1 MQRRGAAASRER
13 AVMNWANR
21 LTVARFFL
29 SLIFVTSLSSQ
40 WAWGRTVGLVVF
52 LLAGISDY
60 ADGQIARRYSL
71 VTDFGKLMD
80 PLMDKIMIASA
91 FICLVGF
98 RAIPAWVVVLIV
110 SREFAIT
117 GLRLLAL
124 TKGRLLE
131 AESLGKHKT
140 GWQIATIIF
149 FLLMLSISE
158 LRGYE
163 APGSAPQW
171 FNTLWAYGG
180 NTFLTVAVTLTLVS
194 GLGYLWKN
202 HSIIKIE

>member
-1 MQRRGAAASRER
+1 
-13 AVMNWANR
+13 MNWANR
-21 LTVARFFL
+21 LTVGRFFL
-29 SLIFVTSLSSQ
+29 SLIFVVSLNSN
-40 WAWGRTVGLVVF
+40 WGWGRTVGLVVF

-91 FICLVGF
+91 FICLVPF
-98 RAIPAWVVVLIV
+98 KAIPAWVVVLIV

-124 TKGRLLE
+124 TNGKLLA

-140 GWQIATIIF
+140 AWQIITIIF

-158 LRGYE
+158 LSGFE
-163 APGSAPQW
+163 KLGSEPGW
-171 FNTLWAYGG
+171 FNTVWIYGG
-180 NTFLTVAVTLTLVS
+180 NIFLTIAVTLTLVS

-202 HSIIKIE
+202 HAVIKME

>member
-1 MQRRGAAASRER
+1 
-13 AVMNWANR
+13 MNWANR

-29 SLIFVTSLSSQ
+29 SLIFVAALNCQ
-40 WAWGRTVGLVVF
+40 WAWGHTVGLVVF
-52 LLAGISDY
+52 LLAGLSDY

-80 PLMDKIMIASA
+80 PLMDKIMIAAA

-98 RAIPAWVVVLIV
+98 KAIPPWVVVIIV

-124 TKGRLLE
+124 TNGKLLA

-140 GWQIATIIF
+140 AWQIVTIIF

-158 LRGYE
+158 IAGYE
-163 APGSAPQW
+163 KGAVKPEW
-171 FNTLWAYGG
+171 FETVWYYGG
-180 NTFLTVAVTLTLVS
+180 NVFLIIAVTLTLVS

-202 HSIIKIE
+202 HSIIKME

>member
-1 MQRRGAAASRER
+1 
-13 AVMNWANR
+13 MNWANR

-29 SLIFVTSLSSQ
+29 SLIFVASLNSQ
-40 WAWGRTVGLVVF
+40 WAWGRTIGLVVF
-52 LLAGISDY
+52 VLAGISDY

-91 FICLVGF
+91 FICLVEF
-98 RAIPAWVVVLIV
+98 KAIPAWVVVIVV

-124 TKGRLLE
+124 TNGKLLA

-140 GWQIATIIF
+140 VWQIITILF
-149 FLLMLSISE
+149 FLLMLSVSE
-158 LRGYE
+158 VKGYDKAAAKPAWFE
-163 APGSAPQW
+163 A
-171 FNTLWAYGG
+171 LWTYGG
-180 NTFLTVAVTLTLVS
+180 NTFVTIAVALTLMS

-202 HSIIKIE
+202 HSIVKIE

>member
-1 MQRRGAAASRER
+1 
-13 AVMNWANR
+13 MNWANR
-21 LTVARFFL
+21 LTVGRFFL
-29 SLIFVTSLSSQ
+29 SLIFVASLNCH
-40 WAWGRTVGLVVF
+40 WAWGHTVGLVVF
-52 LLAGISDY
+52 LLAGLSDY

-71 VTDFGKLMD
+71 ITDFGKLMD

-98 RAIPAWVVVLIV
+98 KAIPPWVVVLIV

-124 TKGRLLE
+124 TNGKLLA

-140 GWQIATIIF
+140 AWQIITIIF

-158 LRGYE
+158 VAGYE
-163 APGSAPQW
+163 AAGKPAW
-171 FNTLWAYGG
+171 FETLWLYGG
-180 NTFLTVAVTLTLVS
+180 NLFLTIAVALTLIS

-202 HSIIKIE
+202 HSIIKME